1 MERRDYPEAG
11 VMKRVFILSSHPL
24 FGRGVES
31 LLCRETGLEI
41 VGWDTDVDKAVER
54 IRELQPDVV
63 ILDSG
68 DPAPEV
74 LGILRE
80 GLATKVIGLNLQDN
94 TMCIYRG
101 EQRVVKCIEE
111 LVEAI
116 FC

>member
-1 MERRDYPEAG
+1 MEGCDHPVG
-11 VMKRVFILSSHPL
+11 VMKRVLILSSHPL

-41 VGWDTDVDKAVER
+41 VGWETEVDKAVEH

-63 ILDSG
+63 IIDSG
-68 DPAPEV
+68 DLAPEV

-80 GLATKVIGLNLQDN
+80 GVGTKVIGLNLQDS

-101 EQRVVKCIEE
+101 EQRVVKRIED